1 MVLRTVDGNL
11 KERKNG
17 VHMSF
22 QILGTGS
29 AHPVCSQTNDDL
41 SVFLDTSDEWIST
54 RTGIKSRYVCTT
66 ETISDL
72 AVQAGRAA
80 LQNAGITPEE
90 LDLILCSTIR
100 GDYITP
106 ALACIVQKSLGATC
120 PAFDINAACSGFVY
134 ALDVAD
140 GYFVRKRVK
149 KVLVVAAEEMS
160 KLLDWK
166 DRRTCVLFGDA
177 AGAAVLGEGEGLRSI
192 RITTT
197 GNSDALRIPH
207 VRGSS
212 PFDKTQ
218 AESAESFLYMDGQ
231 EVYKFA
237 VAAMCN
243 DVRIV
248 LEEAGFTEED
258 VDYVLPH
265 QANLR
270 IIETAK
276 KKLNIPA
283 EKFHVNISRYGNTSS
298 AGVAILMDEMH
309 RAGKFHPGDVLVLS
323 TFGGGLTTGACTLV
337 WTV

>member
-1 MVLRTVDGNL
+1 MYKR
-11 KERKNG
+11 
-17 VHMSF
+17 
-22 QILGTGS
+22 Q
-29 AHPVCSQTNDDL
+29 
-41 SVFLDTSDEWIST
+41 
-54 RTGIKSRYVCTT
+54 VCTT

-309 RAGKFHPGDVLVLS
+309 RCV
-323 TFGGGLTTGACTLV
+323 
-337 WTV
+337 